1 VDEFFC
7 SQVVADKILVAAEK
21 EDGDVGFE
29 EVREKG
35 Y

>member
-7 SQVVADKILVAAEK
+7 SQVVANEILVAAEK
-21 EDGDVGFE
+21 EDGDVGFDEFWE
-29 EVREKG
+29 EG